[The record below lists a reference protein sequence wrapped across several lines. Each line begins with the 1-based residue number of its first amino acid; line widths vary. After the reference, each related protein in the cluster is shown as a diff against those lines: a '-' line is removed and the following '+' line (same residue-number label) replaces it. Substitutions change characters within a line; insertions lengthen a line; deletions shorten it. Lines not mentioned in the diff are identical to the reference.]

1 MSQSHFSTQ
10 LKLFGES
17 GDDDIK
23 QSRLLIL
30 GLAAAI
36 ILSALLLWL
45 VSQNLLLVGGF
56 IAAFIAAMACAYYI
70 HTLSLN
76 TQQIDHLPPDWAVT
90 RTVADQSN
98 TAVAIC
104 DRAGRMSCAN
114 ERFEKWFAGL
124 KPPPDL
130 DVGENERAMLIAA
143 GRTAWREG
151 IGIIE
156 SLKHD
161 GQDFQVKAVKASS
174 SDEYLIWTFEPV
186 VEQSLSTLAVEAF
199 SGQIGQRMGEAGIM
213 SLVVGGEGRI
223 RSCNSA
229 FAARATGRAEANIV
243 SRDFATFL
251 RSDEK
256 GRIYFE
262 REGRRGVPLRLM
274 HIPLRPDDKNS
285 PAIIFALDEDSAQM
299 DRQNALVHVENLL
312 ADLPLGLALA
322 DRDGRFLFANNSFAR
337 VAGMPIEQLPPYPG
351 DLVIKEDKA
360 AVADTVRRYAAG
372 QPMSGDIAV
381 RLLEAP
387 DEVVSLSIAGVRGLG
402 DASVLIGLKDN
413 SEESKLKRQ
422 VAQATKMQAVGQLAG
437 GVAHDFNNILT
448 AIIGYCDLML
458 LRHSPGDSD
467 YDDIQQIKNN
477 SNRAASLTRQLL
489 AFSRQQTLRPQI
501 LQLPDVVSEVSALLK
516 RLLGEKVRLE
526 VKHGRNIGTVR
537 ADPGQLEQV
546 IINLGVNARDAM
558 PNGGVLT
565 LETKS
570 VSVADVRAMNSEI
583 LPLGDYAML
592 SVSDMGTGISKDNL
606 GKIFEP
612 FFTTKEVG
620 KGTGLGLSTVYGI
633 VKQSGGFIFA
643 DSVEGEGTQFNVY
656 LPVHIGEASE
666 DLPALSKVQDKS
678 ELWGSG
684 RVLIVED
691 EDMVRAVAER
701 ALVRQGYQVETAC
714 DGEEALE
721 ILSKSRK
728 FDLIVSDV
736 VMPNMD
742 GPTMARKVREI
753 YGDVRILF
761 MSGYAEEQLRQSI
774 DIDNMFFLP
783 KPFSVQ
789 QISQSVKNAMDFE

>member
-1 MSQSHFSTQ
+1 MSQSSSQ
-10 LKLFGES
+10 LRLFGES
-17 GDDDIK
+17 GDNDEK
-23 QSRLLIL
+23 YSRLLIL
-30 GLAAAI
+30 GLAAAVS
-36 ILSALLLWL
+36 LSVILLWL
-45 VSQNLLLVGGF
+45 ASHNIILVGGF
-56 IAAFIAAMACAYYI
+56 VAAFIASVSVVKYFHSLSAY
-70 HTLSLN
+70 SE
-76 TQQIDHLPPDWAVT
+76 QASHLPPDWAVT

-98 TAVAIC
+98 TAVVIC

-114 ERFEKWFAGL
+114 ERFEKWFNGL
-124 KPPPDL
+124 RAPTDL
-130 DVGENERAMLIAA
+130 DVGDNERALLVSA
-143 GRTAWREG
+143 GRAAWREG
-151 IGIIE
+151 IAIIE
-156 SLKHD
+156 SLKYQN
-161 GQDFQVKAVKASS
+161 QDFQVKAVKAGSA
-174 SDEYLIWTFEPV
+174 DEYLIWTFEPV
-186 VEQSLSTLAVEAF
+186 VEQSLSTLAVETF

-256 GRIYFE
+256 GRIFFE

-274 HIPLRPDDKNS
+274 HIPLRPENKQS
-285 PAIIFALDEDSAQM
+285 AAIIFALDEDSAQM

-337 VAGMPIEQLPPYPG
+337 VAGMPIEKLPPYPG

-387 DEVVSLSIAGVRGLG
+387 DEVVSLSLAGVRGLG
-402 DASVLIGLKDN
+402 DAAVLIGLKDN

-516 RLLGEKVRLE
+516 RLLGETVRLE
-526 VKHGRNIGTVR
+526 VRHDRNIGKVR

-558 PNGGVLT
+558 PGGGVLT
-565 LETKS
+565 LETKAI
-570 VSVADVRAMNSEI
+570 SVADVRAMNSEI

-592 SVSDMGTGISKDNL
+592 SVADMGTGISKDNIA
-606 GKIFEP
+606 KIFEP

-643 DSVEGEGTQFNVY
+643 NSEEGVGTQFDVY
-656 LPVHIGEASE
+656 LPVHAGDDSADKPLIAKI
-666 DLPALSKVQDKS
+666 ADKS

-684 RVLIVED
+684 RILIVED

-721 ILSKSRK
+721 ILAKSRK

-742 GPTMARKVREI
+742 GPTMARKVRET
-753 YGDVRILF
+753 YGDIRILF
-761 MSGYAEEQLRQSI
+761 MSGYAEETLRQSI
-774 DIDNMFFLP
+774 NIDNMFFLP

-789 QISQSVKNAMDFE
+789 QISQSVKNAMTFE

>member
-1 MSQSHFSTQ
+1 MHFSSQ
-10 LKLFGES
+10 LNLFGENADS
-17 GDDDIK
+17 DIK
-23 QSRLLIL
+23 NNRLLVV

-36 ILSALLLWL
+36 LLSALLLWFVSENILL
-45 VSQNLLLVGGF
+45 VASFASAFFATFAIILYVKNTSQNN
-56 IAAFIAAMACAYYI
+56 MQSDY
-70 HTLSLN
+70 
-76 TQQIDHLPPDWAVT
+76 LPPDWAVT
-90 RTVADQSN
+90 RTVVDQSN
-98 TAVAIC
+98 CAVAIC

-114 ERFEKWFAGL
+114 ERFEKWFSGL

-130 DVGENERAMLIAA
+130 NVGENERAMLVNA

-151 IGIIE
+151 IGIVE
-156 SLKHD
+156 SLKHED
-161 GQDFQVKAVKASS
+161 QEFQVKAVKASS
-174 SDEYLIWTFEPV
+174 SDEYLIWIFEPV
-186 VEQSLSTLAVEAF
+186 IEQSLSTLAVEAF

-213 SLVVGGEGRI
+213 CLVVGGEGRI
-223 RSCNSA
+223 RSSNSA

-256 GRIYFE
+256 GRIFFE
-262 REGRRGVPLRLM
+262 REGRKGVSLRLM
-274 HIPLRPDDKNS
+274 HIPLKSNGNNS
-285 PAIIFALDEDSAQM
+285 PAIIFALDEVSAQI
-299 DRQNALVHVENLL
+299 DRQSALVHVENLL

-337 VAGMPIEQLPPYPG
+337 VAGMPLEKIPPYPG

-360 AVADTVRRYAAG
+360 AVADTVRRYASG

-381 RLLEAP
+381 RLSEAP
-387 DEVVSLSIAGVRGLG
+387 EEVVSLSIAGVRGLG

-526 VKHGRNIGTVR
+526 VNHGRNIGAVR

-558 PNGGVLT
+558 PDGGVLT
-565 LETKS
+565 LETKA

-592 SVSDMGTGISKDNL
+592 SIEDMGTGISKDNL

-633 VKQSGGFIFA
+633 VKQSGGFIF
-643 DSVEGEGTQFNVY
+643 SNSEIGKGTCFNVY
-656 LPVHIGEASE
+656 LPVHTGDEKT
-666 DLPALSKVQDKS
+666 DMPAISKAPDKS

-714 DGEEALE
+714 DGEDALE

-742 GPTMARKVREI
+742 GPAMARKVREN
-753 YGDVRILF
+753 YGNIRILF

-789 QISQSVKNAMDFE
+789 QISQAVKNAITFD